1 VSVENDSDFLKVFV
15 WVLGSLVVFTF
26 FILFMA
32 NMFSPNS
39 ASEQDPL
46 VVEQTKNRIMPI
58 GMSRL
63 AQ

>member
-1 VSVENDSDFLKVFV
+1 
-15 WVLGSLVVFTF
+15 
-26 FILFMA
+26 MA